1 MQESDPMT
9 TYGDRLTLEHRELDE
24 LLGRFLAAAHAG
36 ADEAARQSISQFDE
50 ELRRHMAFEE
60 EHVLPATAGH
70 KLAPGEGETAAEALS
85 RELRVEHVQIRELSG
100 MMRHVLEDQNDL
112 EGARRLFPNLA
123 RRWDAHTTKEE
134 RALGPDLDSRHAH
147 GALARPV
154 ELDQEDTL
162 PPSERKFAVFER
174 HEPCI
179 ADRLGKKMRS
189 RIPLPVVEP
198 HVGHP
203 GVERALDVA
212 GHGGI
217 PRLAHRHRGRRV
229 RCGDQERA
237 AVAGERLCGPLDLLR
252 DVEPLDLA
260 RALHAE
266 LGDGRHGAILR
277 RYPSRVAGGGAA

>member
-1 MQESDPMT
+1 MT

-70 KLAPGEGETAAEALS
+70 KLAPGEAETAAEALS

-134 RALGPDLDSRHAH
+134 RALG
-147 GALARPV
+147 
-154 ELDQEDTL
+154 Q
-162 PPSERKFAVFER
+162 
-174 HEPCI
+174 I
-179 ADRLGKKMRS
+179 
-189 RIPLPVVEP
+189 
-198 HVGHP
+198 
-203 GVERALDVA
+203 
-212 GHGGI
+212 
-217 PRLAHRHRGRRV
+217 
-229 RCGDQERA
+229 
-237 AVAGERLCGPLDLLR
+237 
-252 DVEPLDLA
+252 
-260 RALHAE
+260 
-266 LGDGRHGAILR
+266 
-277 RYPSRVAGGGAA
+277 